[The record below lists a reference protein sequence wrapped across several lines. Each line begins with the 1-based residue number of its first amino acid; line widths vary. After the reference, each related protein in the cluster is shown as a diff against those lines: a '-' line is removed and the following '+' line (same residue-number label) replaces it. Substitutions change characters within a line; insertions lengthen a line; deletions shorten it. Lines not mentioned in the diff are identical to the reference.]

1 MEKGQRFW
9 QTFGRE
15 LDMGGQPLPGV
26 PLVELAGDRRVLIE
40 NHRGVLEYSDRRI
53 GVRVGFGCVLIQGQE
68 LCLGKMTRQSLV
80 IHGQIH
86 SVSLERR
93 G

>member
-1 MEKGQRFW
+1 MEKGQRIW
-9 QTFGRE
+9 QTFSRE
-15 LDMGGQPLPGV
+15 LDVGSQPMPGL
-26 PLVELAGDRRVLIE
+26 PLVELAGDSRVLVE
-40 NHRGVLEYSDRRI
+40 NHRGVLEYSEERI
-53 GVRVGFGCVLIQGQE
+53 GVRVGFGCILIQGE
-68 LCLGKMTRQSLV
+68 GLRLGKMTRQSLV